1 MTTLGSGFVDRAR
14 VRLGVQEVYS
24 PADTSDP
31 CTFPHPS
38 CSVSSP
44 SPPPADSTTP
54 ARGASCSREWSV
66 SPRPCTPWLIRFL
79 GKSYHL
85 EVDK

>member
-54 ARGASCSREWSV
+54 ARGGIALAGVVGVAQTVYTLVNQVFGEELSS
-66 SPRPCTPWLIRFL
+66 
-79 GKSYHL
+79 
-85 EVDK
+85 

>member
-1 MTTLGSGFVDRAR
+1 MTTLGSGFVDCAR

-44 SPPPADSTTP
+44 PPADSTTP
-54 ARGASCSREWSV
+54 ARGGIALAGVVGVAQTVYTLVNQVFGEELSS
-66 SPRPCTPWLIRFL
+66 
-79 GKSYHL
+79 
-85 EVDK
+85 